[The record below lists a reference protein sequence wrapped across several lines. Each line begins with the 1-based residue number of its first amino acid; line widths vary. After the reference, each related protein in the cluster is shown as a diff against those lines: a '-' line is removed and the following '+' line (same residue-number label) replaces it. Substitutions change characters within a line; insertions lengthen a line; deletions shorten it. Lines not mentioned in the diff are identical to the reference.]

1 VAGLFLYEDESS
13 SDISY
18 ARNKKA
24 STGEALSAIFRFF
37 SLRTSPRCSG
47 AKVKKET
54 ENCRTHACVTFSFAL
69 PKKVELLKG

>member
-1 VAGLFLYEDESS
+1 VAGLFFYGD
-13 SDISY
+13 DKAPWICR

-24 STGEALSAIFRFF
+24 STREAFSAIFRFF

-54 ENCRTHACVTFSFAL
+54 EIRGHNAL
-69 PKKVELLKG
+69 PGRQKRLY